1 MACGTISLVPL
12 SLSPKRSASVCPPF
26 IAASASAAHATIRRN
41 LMYYFRK
48 GIHSVHGFMSRKVKI
63 IDVIT
68 VTCVLIG
75 TVGLFYAKG
84 HGG

>member
-1 MACGTISLVPL
+1 
-12 SLSPKRSASVCPPF
+12 
-26 IAASASAAHATIRRN
+26 
-41 LMYYFRK
+41 MYYIRK

-63 IDVIT
+63 IDVIM

-75 TVGLFYAKG
+75 TVGFFYVKG